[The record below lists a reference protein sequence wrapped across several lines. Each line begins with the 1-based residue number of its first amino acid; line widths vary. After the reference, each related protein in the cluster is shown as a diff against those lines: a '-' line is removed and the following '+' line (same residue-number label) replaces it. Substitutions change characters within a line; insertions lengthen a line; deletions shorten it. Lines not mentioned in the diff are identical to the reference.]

1 MSWEVIHTDP
11 EYKMFRLEELENE
24 QNEDRY
30 LTDEELE
37 LIEQYN
43 KYGYIKISGVV

>member
-24 QNEDRY
+24 QDENRY
-30 LTDEELE
+30 LTEEELE
-37 LIEQYN
+37 LIEQLN
-43 KYGYIKISGVV
+43 KNSYIRISGVV

>member
-24 QNEDRY
+24 QDENRY
-30 LTDEELE
+30 LTEEELE
-37 LIEQYN
+37 LIEQLN
-43 KYGYIKISGVV
+43 KKGYIQISGVV

>member
-24 QNEDRY
+24 QDENRY
-30 LTDEELE
+30 LTEEELE
-37 LIEQYN
+37 LIEQLN
-43 KYGYIKISGVV
+43 KKGYIKISGVV